1 MADSQALRARR
12 TWSRSRASRRRGR
25 TPLRSPARWCEFF
38 LLAFSDEGDVVFD
51 PFMGSGTTMAAAA
64 LLDRAGVRM

>member
-1 MADSQALRARR
+1 MIEVKSESSQGTHSAPFPRALV
-12 TWSRSRASRRRGR
+12 
-25 TPLRSPARWCEFF
+25 EFF